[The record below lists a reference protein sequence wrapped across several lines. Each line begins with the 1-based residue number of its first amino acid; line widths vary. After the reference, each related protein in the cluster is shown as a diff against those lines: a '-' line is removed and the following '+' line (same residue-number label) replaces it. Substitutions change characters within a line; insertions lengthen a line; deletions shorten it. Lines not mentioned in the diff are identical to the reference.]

1 MVYTKEVE
9 IGGKILTIETGRYA
23 KQADGAAMVRY
34 GDTMVLTTVVASEEV
49 IEGQDFFPLSVEYR
63 EKAFAA
69 GKFPGGFFKREGKP
83 TDKEI
88 LSSRLIDRPIRPL
101 FNKNFK
107 NETQV
112 ISLVYSFDGENDSD
126 ILGAIGASTALTIS
140 RIPFT
145 EPIAELRVGRINNT
159 IIINPTLSQ
168 TEISDYELVVAGTAD
183 SIMMVEGEAN
193 EISEADFIEALKA
206 AHGEIKKIVEVQ
218 NELRRL
224 CGKPKMGVAEKELDE
239 NLVNDVKALA
249 YDKYA
254 EVVASILAK
263 EERSAKNK
271 EINELVLNSLK
282 EKYPDNEPDIKELLH
297 DIEKEL
303 MRHRILN
310 EGIRLDGRTTT
321 QIRPITIELGL
332 LTRTHGSALFTRGET
347 QSLTTLT
354 LGTKSDEQIIDGLQE
369 EYKKRFLLHYN
380 FPPFSVG
387 EVGKI
392 GGVGRREIGH
402 GNLAER
408 AVKKLMPPEDKF
420 PYTVRLNS
428 DILESNGSSSMATVC
443 ASSLTLM
450 DGGVPIK
457 KQIAGIA
464 MGLVKEEDKYSILS
478 DILGNEDHLG
488 DMDFKV
494 AGTSDGITAIQMDI
508 KIHGLSFEIMEKALA
523 QAKEG
528 RMHILSVMNESIAK
542 PRETVSKYAPSLI
555 TIQIQTDQIG
565 LLIGPGGKTVQG
577 LQKLYGVDINIEE
590 DGSVHIASAN
600 SESAKKCKEYIKLL
614 TATPELNEIY
624 EGRVIKILDFGAVVE
639 FLPNKEG
646 LLHISQIDTKKI
658 PKVTDVLKE
667 GDTVKVKLIK
677 IDNGKYSLSRK
688 AVLLAEK
695 TGKIETVH
703 KD

>member
-1 MVYTKEVE
+1 MVYVKEVE
-9 IGGKILTIETGRYA
+9 IGGKILSIETGKVA

-49 IEGQDFFPLSVEYR
+49 KEDQDFFPLSVEYR

-83 TDKEI
+83 TEKEV

-101 FNKNFK
+101 FNKDFK

-112 ISLVYSFDGENDSD
+112 ISLVYSFDGENESD
-126 ILGAIGASTALTIS
+126 ILGAIGASAALTLS

-145 EPIAELRVGRINNT
+145 EPVAEVRVGRINNR
-159 IIINPTLSQ
+159 IVINPTLAQ
-168 TEISDYELVVAGTAD
+168 TEISDFELVVAGTMD

-206 AHGEIKKIVEVQ
+206 AHEEIKKIVEIQ
-218 NELRRL
+218 NELRQL
-224 CGKPKMGVAEKELDE
+224 CGKPKMEVTGKVIEE
-239 NLVNDVKALA
+239 NLVNEVKALA
-249 YDKYA
+249 YNKYA
-254 EVVASILAK
+254 EVVASVLTK
-263 EERSAKNK
+263 DERSAKNK
-271 EINELVLNSLK
+271 EINELVLESLE
-282 EKYPDNEPDIKELLH
+282 EKYPDNEPDIKGLLH

-303 MRHRILN
+303 MRNRILN

-332 LTRTHGSALFTRGET
+332 LPRTHGSALFTRGET

-392 GGVGRREIGH
+392 GGVGRREVGH

-408 AVKKLMPPEDKF
+408 AIKKLMPAEDKF

-443 ASSLTLM
+443 AGSLTLM

-457 KQIAGIA
+457 KQVAGIA
-464 MGLVKEEDKYSILS
+464 MGLVKEDEKYSILS

-494 AGTSDGITAIQMDI
+494 AGTSEGITAIQMDI

-528 RMHILSVMNESIAK
+528 RMHILSVMNEAISK
-542 PRETVSKYAPSLI
+542 PRETVSKHAPSLI
-555 TIQIQTDQIG
+555 SIQIQTDQIG

-590 DGSVHIASAN
+590 DGSVHIASAS

-646 LLHISQIDTKKI
+646 LLHISQIDNYKI
-658 PKVTDVLKE
+658 PKVSDVLKE
-667 GDTVKVKLIK
+667 GDAVKVKLIK

-695 TGKIETVH
+695 SGKI
-703 KD
+703 

>member
-239 NLVNDVKALA
+239 NIVNDVKALA